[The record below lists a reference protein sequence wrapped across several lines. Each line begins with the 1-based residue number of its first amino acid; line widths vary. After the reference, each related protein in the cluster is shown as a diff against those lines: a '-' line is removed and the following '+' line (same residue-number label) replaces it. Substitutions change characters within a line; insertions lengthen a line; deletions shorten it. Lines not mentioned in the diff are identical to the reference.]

1 MKKRSAWVVDQE
13 LATQMIYQDQPSE
26 KLFEKLYPEEG
37 ASKGA
42 TVIKTLEKEIK
53 EFQSKNSL
61 RGEEWKIVNTEYSES
76 PYIVSSLGR
85 MLTAYRGTVDYRMV
99 RITVEKGILANTD
112 TTTSVPL
119 LDIMDEAGFHYNE
132 DEIYKVYKQT
142 DYPVL
147 KWPVTVL
154 NTLE

>member
-1 MKKRSAWVVDQE
+1 
-13 LATQMIYQDQPSE
+13 
-26 KLFEKLYPEEG
+26 
-37 ASKGA
+37 
-42 TVIKTLEKEIK
+42 
-53 EFQSKNSL
+53 
-61 RGEEWKIVNTEYSES
+61 
-76 PYIVSSLGR
+76 

-112 TTTSVPL
+112 TSTSVPL
-119 LDIMDEAGFHYNE
+119 FDIMDEAGFHYNE

-154 NTLE
+154 NNLE